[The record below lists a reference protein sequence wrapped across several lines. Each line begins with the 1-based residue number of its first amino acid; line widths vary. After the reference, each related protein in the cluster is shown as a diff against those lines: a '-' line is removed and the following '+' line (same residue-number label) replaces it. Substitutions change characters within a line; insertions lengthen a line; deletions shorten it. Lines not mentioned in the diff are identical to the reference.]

1 MSTQINGT
9 RETND
14 HLTKRQKRKK
24 RHPKWRRSSP
34 SSSSSSPSSL
44 LLSASNVINPT
55 HTARVSSPSS
65 SPSVT
70 MPSWWKRSKSAFHRS
85 VVAPSS
91 TPASPARASTSR
103 AQPGRGGRVEYRD
116 LLAPPRLTRQRKLR
130 HVDDIDVGLGD
141 LGLDV
146 ASSSPPPHKGRVSA
160 SEAVGPPRST
170 PISRSASSREAV
182 APPPRSASS
191 PVLHPLPL
199 PSPRPADL
207 ETQEP
212 PGVADGWGEKTTPAP
227 SLHAPRVTSQIVQKF
242 PEHNELYPN
251 GTKRATSGHH
261 RNAFREKFQDKSS
274 AETMNFRLNI
284 PAKSAPSSAFSSPQ
298 CSPRRLSNAD
308 FSSTVPSTQGPH
320 AWSAPSIRSMDFMGA
335 SSPRTSPEKYIGGPE
350 RSPCYSALRSPI
362 LMPRNTSAPPSPMHS
377 KLFPENHISRT
388 EGNGSINFHPLPLP
402 PGALSPMQT
411 TFSNQPAPKVEMPS
425 VAGQWQK
432 GKLLGSGTFG
442 CVYEA
447 TNRHTGALCAMKE
460 VNIIPD
466 DAKSAESLKQL
477 EQEIKFLSQF
487 KHKNIVQYY
496 GSDIIEDR
504 FYIYLEYIHPGSINK
519 YVKQH
524 YGAMTESVVR
534 NFTRHILRGLAFLH
548 GQKIMHRDIK
558 GANLLVDVHGVVK
571 LADFGMAKHLGTAAP
586 NLSLKGTPYWM
597 APEMV
602 QATLMK
608 DVGYDLAVDIWSLG
622 CTIIEMFDGKP
633 PWSDLEGPAAMFKVL
648 HKDPPIPENLS
659 HEGKD
664 FLRCCFK
671 RNPGERPTANELLD
685 HPFIRNS
692 NHYNKHGSIHSFA
705 GIKVNENGHSSR
717 DKPSSKSDPCS
728 KGRNTT
734 GEPSNSRPS
743 EASTLLLTPLT
754 IQAVTPNFSPRP
766 LGLAPNYGSTA
777 NFGNTIYFPSANPQ
791 PSPLPRPNGKE
802 VLF

>member
-1 MSTQINGT
+1 
-9 RETND
+9 
-14 HLTKRQKRKK
+14 
-24 RHPKWRRSSP
+24 
-34 SSSSSSPSSL
+34 
-44 LLSASNVINPT
+44 
-55 HTARVSSPSS
+55 
-65 SPSVT
+65 

-85 VVAPSS
+85 PVTPFSSAS
-91 TPASPARASTSR
+91 TPSSPARASTSCV
-103 AQPGRGGRVEYRD
+103 QPGGRAGRRD
-116 LLAPPRLTRQRKLR
+116 LLAPPKLTRQRKLR
-130 HVDDIDVGLGD
+130 HVDDLYVALGD
-141 LGLDV
+141 LRVDV
-146 ASSSPPPHKGRVSA
+146 SDRSSSSSPPQQRRLATA
-160 SEAVGPPRST
+160 SEAIEIPVPT
-170 PISRSASSREAV
+170 LVSRSASAREGG

-199 PSPRPADL
+199 PSPRPPDPSGA
-207 ETQEP
+207 
-212 PGVADGWGEKTTPAP
+212 GAADGWCDRTT
-227 SLHAPRVTSQIVQKF
+227 HAPRVTSQIAQKF
-242 PEHNELYPN
+242 PEHNELLPN
-251 GTKRATSGHH
+251 GIKRATFSHH

-274 AETMNFRLNI
+274 AEIINFQLNI
-284 PAKSAPSSAFSSPQ
+284 PAKSAPSSGFSSPV
-298 CSPRRLSNAD
+298 CSPRRFSNAD
-308 FSSTVPSTQGPH
+308 FSSTVAPAQGPL
-320 AWSAPSIRSMDFMGA
+320 AWSSPSIQSTDFMGV
-335 SSPRTSPEKYIGGPE
+335 SSCPEKYTGVPDQTSFSSG
-350 RSPCYSALRSPI
+350 LRSPI
-362 LMPRNTSAPPSPMHS
+362 LMPRITSAPPSPMHS
-377 KLFPENHISRT
+377 KLYPDNNISRI
-388 EGNGSINFHPLPLP
+388 EGNGSVSFHPLPLP

-411 TFSNQPAPKVEMPS
+411 GFTTQSAPKVEMPS

-477 EQEIKFLSQF
+477 EQEVKFLSQF
-487 KHKNIVQYY
+487 KHENIVQYY

-504 FYIYLEYIHPGSINK
+504 FYIYLEYVHPGSINK

-524 YGAMTESVVR
+524 YGAMTESVIR

-558 GANLLVDVHGVVK
+558 GANLLVDVQGVVK
-571 LADFGMAKHLGTAAP
+571 LADFGMAKHLSTAAP

-659 HEGKD
+659 NEGKE
-664 FLRCCFK
+664 FLQCCFK
-671 RNPGERPTANELLD
+671 RTPAERPTASELLD

-692 NHYNKHGSIHSFA
+692 SHYNKHGSIHSFA
-705 GIKVNENGHSSR
+705 GIKVNDTTYSSR
-717 DKPSSKSDPCS
+717 DNWPASKSDS
-728 KGRNTT
+728 NMKGKNTNV
-734 GEPSNSRPS
+734 EPSRAARSS
-743 EASTLLLTPLT
+743 ESTFRLAPLT
-754 IQAVTPNFSPRP
+754 IQEATPNFSPRP
-766 LGLAPNYGSTA
+766 FVNSMQFT
-777 NFGNTIYFPSANPQ
+777 SVNPQ

>member
-1 MSTQINGT
+1 
-9 RETND
+9 
-14 HLTKRQKRKK
+14 
-24 RHPKWRRSSP
+24 
-34 SSSSSSPSSL
+34 
-44 LLSASNVINPT
+44 
-55 HTARVSSPSS
+55 
-65 SPSVT
+65 

-85 VVAPSS
+85 SVIPSS

-103 AQPGRGGRVEYRD
+103 VQPGGRRRSGGSGDDAAERD
-116 LLAPPRLTRQRKLR
+116 LLAVAPPKLTRQRKLR
-130 HVDDIDVGLGD
+130 HVDDIEVALGD
-141 LGLDV
+141 LVVTGEAGRR
-146 ASSSPPPHKGRVSA
+146 ASSSPPLQRGRGA
-160 SEAVGPPRST
+160 SEAVGIPGTVST
-170 PISRSASSREAV
+170 PVSRSASTREAA

-199 PSPRPADL
+199 PSPMPFDL
-207 ETQEP
+207 EAQDP
-212 PGVADGWGEKTTPAP
+212 PGVAADGWGDRASPYAV
-227 SLHAPRVTSQIVQKF
+227 PRFISQTVQNF
-242 PEHNELYPN
+242 PEQNEILTN
-251 GTKRATSGHH
+251 GTKRVTFSQH
-261 RNAFREKFQDKSS
+261 RNGFREKFQDKSS
-274 AETMNFRLNI
+274 AEMMNFRLNI
-284 PAKSAPSSAFSSPQ
+284 PAKSAPSSGFSSPVS
-298 CSPRRLSNAD
+298 SPRRLSYAD
-308 FSSTVPSTQGPH
+308 FTSTAAPAQGH
-320 AWSAPSIRSMDFMGA
+320 LAWSAPSIRSTDFMGA
-335 SSPRTSPEKYIGGPE
+335 SSPRTSLDKYAGVPDPSSFSSG
-350 RSPCYSALRSPI
+350 LRSPI

-377 KLFPENHISRT
+377 KLYPDNNISRT
-388 EGNGSINFHPLPLP
+388 EGNGVVSSHPLPLP

-411 TFSNQPAPKVEMPS
+411 GFSIQPAPKVEMPS

-432 GKLLGSGTFG
+432 GRLLGSGTFG

-487 KHKNIVQYY
+487 KHENIVQYY
-496 GSDIIEDR
+496 GSDIIEER
-504 FYIYLEYIHPGSINK
+504 FYIYLEYVHPGSINK

-558 GANLLVDVHGVVK
+558 GANLLVDVQGVVK
-571 LADFGMAKHLGTAAP
+571 LADFGMAKHLSTAAP

-608 DVGYDLAVDIWSLG
+608 DVGYDVAVDIWSLG

-659 HEGKD
+659 HEGKE
-664 FLRCCFK
+664 FLQCCFR
-671 RNPGERPTANELLD
+671 RNPAERPSASELLD

-692 NHYNKHGSIHSFA
+692 SHYNKHGSIHSFA
-705 GIKVNENGHSSR
+705 GIKVNDIAHSLR
-717 DKPSSKSDPCS
+717 DNKPTSKSDS
-728 KGRNTT
+728 GVKGTNINI
-734 GEPSNSRPS
+734 EPSRAARSS
-743 EASTLLLTPLT
+743 DSTFRLTPLT
-754 IQAVTPNFSPRP
+754 IQEATQNFSPRP
-766 LGLAPNYGSTA
+766 LGFSNNPGSMA
-777 NFGNTIYFPSANPQ
+777 NFVNTMHFPSANPQ

>member
-1 MSTQINGT
+1 
-9 RETND
+9 
-14 HLTKRQKRKK
+14 
-24 RHPKWRRSSP
+24 
-34 SSSSSSPSSL
+34 
-44 LLSASNVINPT
+44 
-55 HTARVSSPSS
+55 
-65 SPSVT
+65 

-85 VVAPSS
+85 SVTPSS
-91 TPASPARASTSR
+91 SSASTPSSPARASTSR
-103 AQPGRGGRVEYRD
+103 VQPGPRGRAGRRGD
-116 LLAPPRLTRQRKLR
+116 LLAPPPKLTRQRKLR
-130 HVDDIDVGLGD
+130 HVDVGSVDVQLGD
-141 LGLDV
+141 LGIDDDV
-146 ASSSPPPHKGRVSA
+146 SDRSSSSSPPQQRGRSSA
-160 SEAVGPPRST
+160 SEAVGIPIGT
-170 PISRSASSREAV
+170 PISRSASAREGGAQ
-182 APPPRSASS
+182 PPRSASS

-199 PSPRPADL
+199 PSPRPPDPSGA
-207 ETQEP
+207 
-212 PGVADGWGEKTTPAP
+212 ADGWGDRTTT
-227 SLHAPRVTSQIVQKF
+227 LAPRVTSLIAQKF
-242 PEHNELYPN
+242 PEHNELLPN
-251 GTKRATSGHH
+251 GTKRATFSHH
-261 RNAFREKFQDKSS
+261 RNAFREKFQDKGSP
-274 AETMNFRLNI
+274 EIMNFRLNI
-284 PAKSAPSSAFSSPQ
+284 PAKSAPSSGFSSPV
-298 CSPRRLSNAD
+298 CSPRRFSNAD
-308 FSSTVPSTQGPH
+308 FSSTMAPAQGPLV
-320 AWSAPSIRSMDFMGA
+320 WSAPSIQSTDFMGV
-335 SSPRTSPEKYIGGPE
+335 SSSPEKYAGVPD
-350 RSPCYSALRSPI
+350 RSSFSSALRSPI

-377 KLFPENHISRT
+377 KLYPDNNISRI
-388 EGNGSINFHPLPLP
+388 EGNGSVSFHPLPLP

-411 TFSNQPAPKVEMPS
+411 GFTTQSAPKVEMPS

-477 EQEIKFLSQF
+477 EQEVKFLSQF
-487 KHKNIVQYY
+487 KHENIVQYY

-504 FYIYLEYIHPGSINK
+504 FYIYLEYVHPGSINK

-524 YGAMTESVVR
+524 YGAMTESVIR

-558 GANLLVDVHGVVK
+558 GANLLVDVQGVVK
-571 LADFGMAKHLGTAAP
+571 LADFGMAKHLSTAAP

-659 HEGKD
+659 NEGKE
-664 FLRCCFK
+664 FLQCCFK
-671 RNPGERPTANELLD
+671 RTPAERPTANELLD

-692 NHYNKHGSIHSFA
+692 SHYNKHGSIHSFA
-705 GIKVNENGHSSR
+705 GIKVNDTTYSSR
-717 DKPSSKSDPCS
+717 DNRPTAKSDS
-728 KGRNTT
+728 SMKGKNTNL
-734 GEPSNSRPS
+734 EPSRAARSS
-743 EASTLLLTPLT
+743 ESTFRLAPLT
-754 IQAVTPNFSPRP
+754 IQEATPNFSPRP
-766 LGLAPNYGSTA
+766 LGFGNPGSTA
-777 NFGNTIYFPSANPQ
+777 NFVNTMQFTSVNPQ